1 MPRPNASISPL
12 KHESVADKVFK
23 ILRESILTEVLP
35 PGTRLHLHDLAAKLG
50 VSITPVNDA
59 VNRLAFEG
67 LVEIRSRGG
76 KFVSSVSLLAV
87 AETFELRA
95 ALECLAAEK
104 MIPRL
109 TPDLVER
116 FRELTRALEKP
127 VTSAR
132 ERTWHEQKNTELHR
146 LIIQSAGS
154 GKLNEMYQTLNT
166 HITIARVHCGGQNW
180 SHRLADEVNEHHAIL
195 QAIEQRDSSALV
207 KLLRQHIDRA
217 KASLLADL
225 ESADRSAQG
234 ASK

>member
-1 MPRPNASISPL
+1 MSRPNASISPL

-23 ILRESILTEVLP
+23 ILRENILTQVFS

-67 LVEIRSRGG
+67 LVEIRARGG
-76 KFVSSVSLLAV
+76 TFVSSISIQAV

-104 MIPRL
+104 MIQRL
-109 TPDLVER
+109 TPDLVEH
-116 FRELTRALEKP
+116 FRELTQALEKL

-132 ERTWHEQKNTELHR
+132 ERTWHEQKNTELHQ
-146 LIIQSAGS
+146 LIIHSAGS
-154 GKLNEMYQTLNT
+154 GKLKEMYQTLNT
-166 HITIARVHCGGQNW
+166 HITIARIHCGGQNW
-180 SHRLADEVNEHHAIL
+180 PRRLADEVDEHRAIL

-207 KLLRQHIDRA
+207 RLLRQHIDRA
-217 KASLLADL
+217 KANLLADL
-225 ESADRSAQG
+225 ENADRLVQG
-234 ASK
+234 ARR